1 MILKNNWFSRNMLT
15 LRGNK
20 ESSQAFAQ
28 NIVQLNDGGSN
39 YEVLVQSNETQETI
53 TVTLVEKGQK
63 QGGLG
68 QSEGDVVECNWLNLL
83 KQDQQDIKCWEAAR

>member
-15 LRGNK
+15 LRVNK
-20 ESSQAFAQ
+20 ESFQAFAQ

-63 QGGLG
+63 
-68 QSEGDVVECNWLNLL
+68 
-83 KQDQQDIKCWEAAR
+83 